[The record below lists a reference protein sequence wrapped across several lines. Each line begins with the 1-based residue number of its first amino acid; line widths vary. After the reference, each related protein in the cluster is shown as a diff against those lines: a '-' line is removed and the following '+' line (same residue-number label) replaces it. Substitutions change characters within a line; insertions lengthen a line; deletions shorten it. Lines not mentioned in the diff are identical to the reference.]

1 MSTKPFLSIDGQIEL
16 LKSRELKIGSKE
28 YDQACEFFLDNNYYR
43 ISGYSLTLR
52 NNDVF
57 SEKASLDALMQIY
70 NADRRMRH
78 VMLSIIEVIEIRI
91 KSMLAYFHCEKY
103 GPIGYLDINNF
114 SCLKDGKIDLKIVNN
129 YLYITR
135 KGDNQKKAMSESE
148 LFIKHHKE
156 NKNNILPFWVYIEV
170 LTISDASKLYTML
183 DKELQKKIASQL
195 GFNYSKGPDI
205 VGNLLHCVTILR
217 NISAHAG
224 RLYNRLFIT
233 KPRLSTKEKE
243 QLRTENETVVNN
255 KLFSYILVLKSLTH
269 TNDFKLVID
278 HISEIYQQNPLV
290 DFKYYG
296 FPDNWKDVL
305 EQTANSK

>member
-1 MSTKPFLSIDGQIEL
+1 MSTKPFFSIDEQIEL
-16 LKSRELKIGSKE
+16 LKSRGLKIDSEE
-28 YDQACEFFLDNNYYR
+28 YDQASDFFLDNNYYR

-57 SEKASLDALMQIY
+57 SEKASLDTLMQIY

-103 GPIGYLDINNF
+103 GPIGYLDINSF
-114 SCLKDGKIDLKIVNN
+114 SCLKDGIIDLKIVNN

-156 NKNNILPFWVYIEV
+156 NKNNILPFWAYIEV
-170 LTISDASKLYTML
+170 LTISDVSKLYTML
-183 DKELQKKIASQL
+183 DADLRMKIASQL
-195 GFNYSKGPDI
+195 GFNYSKGPEI

-233 KPRLSTKEKE
+233 KPRLSKWEKQ
-243 QLRTENETVVNN
+243 QLRTEKGNVINN
-255 KLFSYILVLKSLTH
+255 KLYSYVLVLKSLTH
-269 TNDFKLVID
+269 ADDFKLVVD
-278 HISEIYQQNPLV
+278 HISEIYEQNPLV

-296 FPDNWKDVL
+296 FPDNWKEVL
-305 EQTANSK
+305 

>member
-1 MSTKPFLSIDGQIEL
+1 MSAKPFLSIDGQIEL

-57 SEKASLDALMQIY
+57 SEKASLDALVQIY

-91 KSMLAYFHCEKY
+91 KSMLAYFHCEKH

-114 SCLKDGKIDLKIVNN
+114 SCLKGGKIDLKIVNN

-233 KPRLSTKEKE
+233 KPKLSTREKE

-278 HISEIYQQNPLV
+278 HISEIYEQNPLV

-305 EQTANSK
+305 EQTAN